1 VRFVHAQE
9 LEDRYPGLAPRER
22 EDRAAAEHRAV
33 FLIGIGAPLRSGVP
47 HDARAADYDDWTTVD
62 GGGFPGLNGDIILWD
77 GTRRRALE
85 LSSMGIRVD
94 AASLAR
100 QLRLMGQGDRAGLE
114 FHRGV
119 ANGTLPLSI
128 GGGIGQS
135 RMCMLLLHKA
145 HVGEV
150 QVGVWPAAMRER
162 CAAAGIPLL

>member
-1 VRFVHAQE
+1 MGA
-9 LEDRYPGLAPRER
+9 Y
-22 EDRAAAEHRAV
+22 
-33 FLIGIGAPLRSGVP
+33 FLIGIGAPLKSGVP
-47 HDARAADYDDWTTVD
+47 HDLRAADYDDWVSVD
-62 GGGFPGLNGDIILWD
+62 GNGLPGLNGDIIVWD
-77 GTRRRALE
+77 ATRRRALE

-94 AASLAR
+94 AASLVR
-100 QLRLMGQGDRAGLE
+100 QLELMRLTDRATLE

-119 ANGTLPLSI
+119 LDGALPLSV

-135 RMCMLLLHKA
+135 RLCMVLLHKA